1 MLLKA
6 VQYWYDRY
14 DLLFSNRGGTFT
26 GASYTDINA
35 VLPAKIILMCIAVIC
50 AVGFVVGAFTRS
62 IKLPAIALALLVLSS
77 VLIGGVW
84 PLVLQQVVVNPN
96 GINRE
101 PEFIA
106 RNIDATRAAYN
117 IQDDQINYIDYPG
130 QLAGDPQDIIS
141 DQNTLPNARLLD
153 PNVLSPT
160 FTQQQQLR
168 NFYGFPDQLAMD
180 RYTVNGKT
188 QDYVVAVRELNADGL
203 NDAQKNWINEHM
215 VFTHGDGFI
224 AAPANTVDN
233 GYPDYVVSDIA
244 AIDKKD
250 NPIPVAAAAHLLR
263 PADHRLRDRRRR
275 WRGGPGVRHRDH
287 ALHLHR
293 RGWCPGRQ
301 PVRPHGVRDRV
312 RRGQLP
318 VLRGDQRQLQD
329 HVQPRSDR
337 TGAEGRAVPDHRHQG
352 LPGGGRRPDRLDRRR
367 ATPLRRTTRTHR
379 R

>member
-1 MLLKA
+1 
-6 VQYWYDRY
+6 
-14 DLLFSNRGGTFT
+14 
-26 GASYTDINA
+26 
-35 VLPAKIILMCIAVIC
+35 MCIAVIC

-117 IQDDQINYIDYPG
+117 IQDNQIKYIDYPG
-130 QLAGDPQDIIS
+130 QLVGDPRDIIS

-215 VFTHGDGFI
+215 VFTHGDGFV

-250 NPIPVAAAAHLLR
+250 NPIPVQQPRTYYGQLTTDYAIVG
-263 PADHRLRDRRRR
+263 ADA
-275 WRGGPGVRHRDH
+275 GVATGVRHRDH

-293 RGWCPGRQ
+293 RRAASRSGTCSRAWCSRPSTARPTSCSPGRST
-301 PVRPHGVRDRV
+301 PT
-312 RRGQLP
+312 
-318 VLRGDQRQLQD
+318 
-329 HVQPRSDR
+329 PRSCTTAIR
-337 TGAEGRAVPDHRHQG
+337 SNGC
-352 LPGGGRRPDRLDRRR
+352 RRPRRS
-367 ATPLRRTTRTHR
+367 
-379 R
+379 